1 MWVINI
7 CISLTLGTITYQDL
21 TSRSVYWYLF
31 PLLACL
37 GCYYHFNRS
46 GSTTVTLLFIGLN
59 LIIISSVLLCVWI
72 YSRIKLK
79 RKLEDTF
86 GLGDILFFI
95 AMALCLPTPSFIIT
109 FCFSLILSLT
119 LHLVFTKEKTVPLA
133 GFMSIHYM
141 SVYLIDLMGVYP
153 HIFY

>member
-95 AMALCLPTPSFIIT
+95 AMALCLPTPSFKTQTPCPTRKTCIDQSGDRMYMG
-109 FCFSLILSLT
+109 FVYGGESFSGLR
-119 LHLVFTKEKTVPLA
+119 V
-133 GFMSIHYM
+133 
-141 SVYLIDLMGVYP
+141 
-153 HIFY
+153 

>member
-1 MWVINI
+1 MWIINI
-7 CISLTLGTITYQDL
+7 CISLILGTITYQDL
-21 TSRSVYWYLF
+21 TSRSVYWFLF
-31 PLLACL
+31 PMLAIT
-37 GCYYHFNRS
+37 GGYYHFNRS

-79 RKLEDTF
+79 RKMQDTF

-109 FCFSLILSLT
+109 FCFSLILSLA
-119 LHLVFTKEKTVPLA
+119 LHLVFTKEKSVPLA
-133 GFMSIHYM
+133 GFMSIHYI
-141 SVYLIDLMGVYP
+141 SVYLIDLLGVYP
-153 HIFY
+153 NLFY